1 MSGCGHAWQV
11 GSPYRCDTVSIYRQT
26 EGRVYII
33 NKLGENDG
41 GLGPA
46 DYDYYFG
53 NPGDKPFTG
62 DFNGNGTTTVGLHR
76 ESTGFVYFRN
86 TNTQGNADSQF
97 FFGDPGDRLVAGDW
111 NNSGVDSPALFRPS
125 ATMFFFRFTN
135 TQGNAD
141 AQFVWG
147 EPGWL
152 PVAGTFGLG

>member
-1 MSGCGHAWQV
+1 
-11 GSPYRCDTVSIYRQT
+11 
-26 EGRVYII
+26 
-33 NKLGENDG
+33 
-41 GLGPA
+41 
-46 DYDYYFG
+46 
-53 NPGDKPFTG
+53 
-62 DFNGNGTTTVGLHR
+62 LHR

-86 TNTQGNADSQF
+86 TNTQGNADTQF
-97 FFGDPGDRLVAGDW
+97 YFGDPGDRLVAGDW